1 MQMESKE
8 NVAEAWITTNY
19 APKMRKKIQMLDTK
33 PKAINMV
40 EVVKKKLLTYAK
52 NMGSFC
58 DRLNLE

>member
-1 MQMESKE
+1 MEDG
-8 NVAEAWITTNY
+8 WITTTY
-19 APKMRKKIQMLDTK
+19 VPKMRKKIQMLDTK

-58 DRLNLE
+58 DRLNL